1 MNRTTG
7 LILCWLAYSSAMAS
21 EPAKQQSGIRH
32 INHADLSQ
40 YADSKGD
47 LRPIQSVADWEIRRG
62 QILEGVQKVMGSL
75 PAKESKVPLDMKLH
89 DEKIVGTLV
98 RRKVTFQSDADDR
111 VPAFVMFL
119 RDETRR
125 HRPAVLCLHQTTA
138 VGKDE
143 PTGLRGDPELR
154 YALEL
159 AERGYV
165 VIAPDYPTFGEH
177 PYDFQKN
184 KRYVSGSMKAIWDN
198 IRAVDLITTLPE
210 VDPERIGVIGHS
222 LGGHNAMFT
231 ALFDPRLKAIVSSCG
246 FTALRKD
253 DLASWT
259 GPTYMP
265 RIASEFRNDIARMP
279 FEFDEI
285 VAALAPRAFFAS
297 AATQDDDFDVS
308 GVRDVIASAIP
319 IYKRYEVPDRLV
331 AYYPPTAH
339 SFPRDARK
347 QAYEFLDR
355 ILKP

>member
-7 LILCWLAYSSAMAS
+7 LILCWLAFSSAMAS
-21 EPAKQQSGIRH
+21 EPAKQQPGIH
-32 INHADLSQ
+32 HADLSQ
-40 YADSKGD
+40 YVDANGQ

-62 QILEGVQKVMGSL
+62 QILEGVQSAMGSL
-75 PAKESKVPLDMKLH
+75 PAKESKVPLDVKVLEEKNVGKL
-89 DEKIVGTLV
+89 I
-98 RRKVTFQSDADDR
+98 RRKLTYQSDVEDR

-119 RDETRR
+119 QDETRR
-125 HRPAVLCLHQTTA
+125 QRPAVLCLHQTTA

-143 PTGLRGDPELR
+143 PTGLRGDPELQ

-177 PYDFQKN
+177 PYDFLKS
-184 KRYVSGSMKAIWDN
+184 KRYASGSMKAIWDN
-198 IRAVDLITTLPE
+198 IRAVDLVATLLE

-253 DLASWT
+253 DLPSWT

-265 RIASEFRNDIARMP
+265 RIATEFRNDIAQMP

-297 AATQDDDFDVS
+297 AAAQDDDFDVS
-308 GVRDVIASAIP
+308 GVRDVIASATP
-319 IYKRYEVPDRLV
+319 IYKRYEVSGRLV

-347 QAYEFLDR
+347 RAYEFLDR